1 MNVDKVLEYKQT
13 LFFVE
18 FWINNG
24 IKYLV
29 RTSIFELEGDAMSE
43 IVRRKENITQ
53 DFEKNTLNGFIGVF
67 LHFIVLGFI
76 NLLLMGL
83 MGAGG
88 AIGGLA
94 FLITIFTGPLWL
106 IYWNSYI
113 IIAPNEAA
121 TVQFFGKYSGTV
133 NKEGFHFFLNPFYQK
148 QKISLRIRN
157 FESARLKVNDVNA
170 NPIDIGAVV
179 VWRVFDAA
187 EALFE
192 VDHYDHYVQIQS
204 EAALRAMATSYPYDI
219 IEDKD
224 VGGIS
229 LSSHQEEIAE
239 LLQASV
245 EDRLKQAG
253 IEVLEARISHLAY
266 SQEIAQAMLR
276 RQQASA
282 VVAARTEIVKG
293 AVGMVEEA
301 LKQLSSK
308 QIIDLDE
315 DKKATMVS
323 NLLVVLCS
331 ETDTTPVVNTGTIY

>member
-1 MNVDKVLEYKQT
+1 
-13 LFFVE
+13 
-18 FWINNG
+18 
-24 IKYLV
+24 
-29 RTSIFELEGDAMSE
+29 MSE
-43 IVRRKENITQ
+43 EVPKREHITK
-53 DFEKNTLNGFIGVF
+53 DIDKRTLNGFLGLFIHIILLSIFNIILLAFAGAEIMLISF
-67 LHFIVLGFI
+67 LAGM
-76 NLLLMGL
+76 LLLL
-83 MGAGG
+83 
-88 AIGGLA
+88 
-94 FLITIFTGPLWL
+94 TVPLWF
-106 IYWNSYI
+106 IYFNSYI
-113 IIAPNEAA
+113 TIAPNEGV
-121 TVQFFGKYSGTV
+121 TVQYFGKYSGTV
-133 NKEGFHFFLNPFYQK
+133 KSEGFHFFLNPLYSK

-157 FESARLKVNDVNA
+157 FESAKLKVNDINA
-170 NPIDIGAVV
+170 NPIDIAAVV

-192 VDHYDHYVQIQS
+192 VDHYSHYVQIQS

-224 VGGIS
+224 IGGIA

-245 EDRLKQAG
+245 EARLKRAG

-282 VVAARTEIVKG
+282 VVAARSEIVKG
-293 AVGMVEEA
+293 AVGMVELA
-301 LKQLSSK
+301 LDQLSEK
-308 QIIDLDE
+308 GIIDLDE

-331 ETDTTPVVNTGTIY
+331 ETDTTPVINTGTLYQ